1 MSARK
6 LIAIGLAALI
16 PVWVYALGVSG
27 GVVVGL
33 ASTTCVL
40 LALAALYMMFGPTR
54 RPSPAASERCPL
66 VVVVAV
72 SES

>member
-27 GVVVGL
+27 GIVVGL
-33 ASTTCVL
+33 ASTACVL
-40 LALAALYMMFGPTR
+40 LILAGLYMMFGPHET
-54 RPSPAASERCPL
+54 PDASGI
-66 VVVVAV
+66 
-72 SES
+72 